1 MPAFVRK
8 KALNPARKI
17 EGTRARIMGKSP
29 DVQFGILFSTWN
41 VGSISGNWDEI
52 SETLK
57 RCCVHICC
65 LQEVRWKGQRAKI
78 IGNGFKFHWSVG
90 CKAEN
95 CVGVIVANWL
105 IGKLVGVERF
115 HVRLIKVN
123 LIFGDVV
130 WGGGGGVSCYC
141 PWAGRS
147 VNEKKEFYE
156 LRTKL
161 LQVRRCW

>member
-65 LQEVRWKGQRAKI
+65 LQEVR
-78 IGNGFKFHWSVG
+78 
-90 CKAEN
+90 
-95 CVGVIVANWL
+95 
-105 IGKLVGVERF
+105 
-115 HVRLIKVN
+115 
-123 LIFGDVV
+123 
-130 WGGGGGVSCYC
+130 
-141 PWAGRS
+141 
-147 VNEKKEFYE
+147 
-156 LRTKL
+156 
-161 LQVRRCW
+161 